1 MFSCVVLQVLD
12 TCGCCNRGASVLGV
26 LIKCSRIPFRNLYSS
41 HSARAAFG
49 LGEVIGNIF
58 VLASGNLI
66 NVFFWH

>member
-1 MFSCVVLQVLD
+1 MAAVTVGLLF
-12 TCGCCNRGASVLGV
+12 TMV

-41 HSARAAFG
+41 HSARAAFR